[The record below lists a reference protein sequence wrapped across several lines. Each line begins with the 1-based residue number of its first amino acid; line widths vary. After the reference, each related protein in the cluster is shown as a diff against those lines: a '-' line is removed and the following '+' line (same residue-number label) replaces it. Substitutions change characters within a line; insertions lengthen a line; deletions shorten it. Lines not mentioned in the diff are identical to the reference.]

1 MRRGSQCSS
10 WWKVK
15 WNESR
20 CRYAPHRISVLLVG
34 SQVRTCHWMCATS
47 AGARLRG
54 GALAKHQCPGKS
66 SDTTQ
71 ETQKQGMVQDVSKRI
86 TTGPHGLRELWAPT
100 VEKFLLMPL
109 NCAQLLHVLEN
120 RLLVMQQRAA
130 MENHPWRFHALC
142 ILQTRNRHRVNKH
155 KKTRAEQTLNGS
167 SRSNPPKTEHSG
179 NGKT

>member
-1 MRRGSQCSS
+1 MLHTEFQSCLWAVRSEHVTGCVPPVRG
-10 WWKVK
+10 
-15 WNESR
+15 
-20 CRYAPHRISVLLVG
+20 
-34 SQVRTCHWMCATS
+34 
-47 AGARLRG
+47 
-54 GALAKHQCPGKS
+54 PGWGVVPLPN
-66 SDTTQ
+66 TNVQERAVIPTQ